1 MKIFVYKELT
11 RNQEIGNT
19 PMSILSNIVYTRKKK
34 YLEQNREI
42 SKFGQRKKS
51 LISSFMSFL
60 TAIAKFSLWKGN
72 WALGYVTT

>member
-11 RNQEIGNT
+11 RNQEIGNIL
-19 PMSILSNIVYTRKKK
+19 MSVLSNIVYTRKKK
-34 YLEQNREI
+34 YLV
-42 SKFGQRKKS
+42 GQRKKS

-60 TAIAKFSLWKGN
+60 TAIAKFSLWKGY

>member
-42 SKFGQRKKS
+42 
-51 LISSFMSFL
+51 
-60 TAIAKFSLWKGN
+60 
-72 WALGYVTT
+72 